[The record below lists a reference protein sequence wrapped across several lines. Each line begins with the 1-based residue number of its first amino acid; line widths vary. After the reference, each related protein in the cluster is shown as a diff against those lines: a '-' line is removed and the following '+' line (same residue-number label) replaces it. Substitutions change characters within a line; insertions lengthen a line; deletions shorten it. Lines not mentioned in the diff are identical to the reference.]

1 MKVIVK
7 NSLKVLFYIFL
18 SLSFIFLM
26 FFCLFHFGFLS
37 NFSSISL
44 DNDKLQYSSSKI
56 DVYNN
61 DGNLIVTDFSEQ
73 KNLNISE
80 IPQVVVDA
88 FVSIEDKDFYKHN
101 GVNYK
106 RIISATLKN
115 ISSFKVVQG
124 ASTIT
129 QQLIKNTHLTSEKTF
144 KRKIN
149 ELLLSKKLEENLSK
163 DEIMTAYLN
172 AIYFGNGAFGINQA
186 SQRYFSKDATKLNLQ
201 ESAMLA
207 GLIKSPKK
215 FSPINNVE
223 ACIKRRN
230 LVLNEML
237 KDRKITKEECEKMKN
252 EPLNLKINKTFL
264 GENTFYNQC
273 VDEACKILNLT
284 EKDFLLKKYKINTY
298 LDTKI
303 QQKIRGEIEN
313 LQTYSKNA
321 DSDGMALLIDNKT
334 GGIMAFYGKS
344 DYDLLSISRQPG
356 SVFKPIISF
365 APAIENNLIS
375 PLTPILDEKIEING
389 YSPNNYKSTY
399 HGWTSAKKS
408 LANSYNIPAVK
419 ILQYVGIENAKK
431 FASKMNVN
439 FSEND
444 KGYSLALGGLTNGI
458 NIKSLA
464 NCYQAFANGG
474 KFINSSFVKSIQT
487 NDGKI
492 IYQNKEIATQVM
504 KDSTAYLVT
513 DMLKESVKSG
523 TCKKLNGLNLEIASK
538 TGTVAKSYNNSNGNS
553 DVWNVSYTPSST
565 LCVWFGA
572 TKIPALDATVTGANG
587 PTALAQ
593 SVYKNC
599 NFKNR
604 SFPKPESVKSLDI
617 NEVEYL
623 ENNKI
628 LLAKENCPERYKIK
642 SLFAVD
648 NLPNET
654 STMFDE
660 IDDFN
665 LEVKTVD
672 DSKALISLSAQKHL
686 VYEIFRQS
694 EDHIE
699 KIAEIKNKQEKIE
712 IVDDRISKGNFY
724 TYFVTAKYLNDEQSK
739 NTKKSNEVKIFLAQ
753 KSPLSI
759 LKKWVY

>member
-26 FFCLFHFGFLS
+26 FFCLFHFGLLN
-37 NFSSISL
+37 NFSSVML
-44 DNDKLQYSSSKI
+44 DNDKLQYSSSNI
-56 DVYNN
+56 DVYDNEN
-61 DGNLIVTDFSEQ
+61 SLIKTDFNEQ
-73 KNLNISE
+73 KNLDISE
-80 IPQVVVDA
+80 IPSVVVDA

-106 RIISATLKN
+106 RIISAMLKN
-115 ISSFKVVQG
+115 VSSLKVVQG

-129 QQLIKNTHLTSEKTF
+129 QQLIKNTHLTSERTF

-207 GLIKSPKK
+207 GIIKSPKR
-215 FSPINNVE
+215 FSPINNQE
-223 ACIKRRN
+223 ACLKRRN
-230 LVLNEML
+230 LVLSEMQ
-237 KDRKITKEECEKMKN
+237 KDGKISKEECENTKN
-252 EPLNLKINKTFL
+252 EPLNLKVNKTFL
-264 GENTFYNQC
+264 GENTYYNQC

-298 LDTKI
+298 LDPKI
-303 QQKIRGEIEN
+303 QEKVKSEIEN
-313 LQTYSKNA
+313 LQNYSKSA
-321 DSDGMALLIDNKT
+321 DSDGLALLVDNKT
-334 GGIMAFYGKS
+334 GGIKAFYGKS

-375 PLTPILDEKIEING
+375 PLTPILDEKINING
-389 YSPNNYKSTY
+389 YSPNNYKSVY

-408 LANSYNIPAVK
+408 LANSYNVPAVK

-431 FASKMNVN
+431 FAKKMNVN

-444 KGYSLALGGLTNGI
+444 FGYSLALGGLTNGM
-458 NIKSLA
+458 NIKTLA
-464 NCYQAFANGG
+464 NCYQTFANGG
-474 KFINSSFVKSIQT
+474 KYVQASFVKSIQT

-492 IYQNKEIATQVM
+492 IYQNKEFATQVM

-513 DMLKESVKSG
+513 DMLKESVNSG
-523 TCKKLNGLNLEIASK
+523 TCKRLNGMNLEIASK
-538 TGTVAKSYNNSNGNS
+538 TGTVASSNSNSHGNS
-553 DVWNVSYTPSST
+553 DVWNVSYTPSNT

-572 TKIPALDATVTGANG
+572 TKIPALDASVTGANG

-593 SVYKNC
+593 SIYKNC
-599 NFKNR
+599 NFKNK
-604 SFPKPESVKSLDI
+604 SFLRPESVKSLDI

-628 LLAKENCPERYKIK
+628 LLAKENCPDRYKIK

-648 NLPNET
+648 NLPNEM

-672 DSKALISLSAQKHL
+672 DSNAVISLNAQKHL

-694 EDHIE
+694 EDNVE
-699 KIAEIKNKQEKIE
+699 KIAEINNKQERIE
-712 IVDDRISKGNFY
+712 IVDDKIAKGNFY
-724 TYFVTAKYLNDEQSK
+724 TYFATAKYLNEEQSTK
-739 NTKKSNEVKIFLAQ
+739 PKKSNEVKIFLAQ
-753 KSPLSI
+753 KTPLSI
-759 LKKWVY
+759 LKKWAY